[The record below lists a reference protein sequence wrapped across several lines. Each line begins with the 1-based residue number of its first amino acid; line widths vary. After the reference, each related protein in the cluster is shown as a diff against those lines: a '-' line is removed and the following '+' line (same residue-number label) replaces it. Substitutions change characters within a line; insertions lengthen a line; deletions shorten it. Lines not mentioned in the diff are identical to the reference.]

1 MTAEVPSH
9 PPLRPAPASEVLRA
23 TPWPR
28 VLGAFLLALAVGW
41 VSAWIVQVAGW
52 WLDGASWEH
61 DILVLA
67 QRTVS
72 PILDPLFFLL
82 PFIGTNYTLLPFVA
96 LAVAYLWYRGE
107 HMTALHLTVVQL
119 GSLLLNVV
127 LKTTLDRPRPTIY
140 DPRGQHGLSAFPS
153 GHSIAV
159 TSVLVT
165 IAWLIHRHGRGTWGY
180 WVVAFIF
187 FANNYSRIYLGVH
200 WPTDVVGGVLV
211 GGVWLLFTLAI
222 FRPLH
227 RRFGEP

>member
-1 MTAEVPSH
+1 M
-9 PPLRPAPASEVLRA
+9 SEVLRA
-23 TPWPR
+23 TPWLR
-28 VLGAFLLALAVGW
+28 VLGALLLALAVGW
-41 VSAWIVQVAGW
+41 LSAWIVVLAGW
-52 WLDGASWEH
+52 WIDGAAWEH
-61 DILVLA
+61 DLLVLA
-67 QRTVS
+67 QQTVS
-72 PILDPLFFLL
+72 PYLDPLFFLL

-127 LKTTLDRPRPTIY
+127 LKTTLDRPRPAIY

-211 GGVWLLFTLAI
+211 GGAWLFLTLAI
-222 FRPLH
+222 FKPLH